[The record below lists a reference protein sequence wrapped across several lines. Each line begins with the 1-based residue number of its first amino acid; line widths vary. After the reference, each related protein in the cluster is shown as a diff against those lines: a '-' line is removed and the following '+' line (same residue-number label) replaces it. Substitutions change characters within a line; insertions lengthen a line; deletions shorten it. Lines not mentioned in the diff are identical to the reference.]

1 MAGHPHESM
10 HEEEIAEWRDQQK
23 DDRVFDGDP
32 IPTCEGWR
40 RDRRIDM
47 RCAYDSE
54 TDFLKTCD
62 CLTIAVRRLLELG
75 HTVVVDEIMERLRK
89 KW

>member
-1 MAGHPHESM
+1 MAGHPHPDEK
-10 HEEEIAEWRDQQK
+10 QK

-32 IPTCEGWR
+32 IQTCEGWR
-40 RDRRIDM
+40 RDRRSDM
-47 RCAYDSE
+47 RCAYDAE

-62 CLTIAVRRLLELG
+62 ALTIAVRELTKDANEYG
-75 HTVVVDEIMERLRK
+75 VALVMECLRK

>member
-1 MAGHPHESM
+1 MAGHPH
-10 HEEEIAEWRDQQK
+10 DGNK

-32 IPTCEGWR
+32 IQTCEGWR
-40 RDRRIDM
+40 RDRRSDM
-47 RCAYDSE
+47 RCAYDAE

-62 CLTIAVRRLLELG
+62 CLTMAMRGLRDANTTQAMACIKAV
-75 HTVVVDEIMERLRK
+75 MERLRK